1 MTPGRQAPASSSG
14 GCHLGLGR
22 LASAALLPLLLLLLL
37 GRLLGCRR
45 CHCLLL
51 LHHLGWG
58 EAVDVVDHIPPD
70 LGLQAPGRGWHRG
83 WGVIE
88 GSGVGGTAGWFA
100 FGRWHRVCVL
110 SWGPGCVGRWH
121 RGGGEGAVHGA
132 LVVLGPGGW
141 AVGCRRA
148 AQSAW
153 MAAMRGM

>member
-110 SWGPGCVGRWH
+110 SWGPGCVGAGRLGRRLQARGTVGLDGSQERH
-121 RGGGEGAVHGA
+121 VRGGAFGQQ
-132 LVVLGPGGW
+132 
-141 AVGCRRA
+141 RR
-148 AQSAW
+148 
-153 MAAMRGM
+153 RG